1 MISFEITQISRGFF
15 LEDLKDWHT
24 GESPSVLVMPTH
36 LLFGLFKTKPSRGHK
51 MKNEDT

>member
-24 GESPSVLVMPTH
+24 GESPSVVVTSDAHSSFIWTFQDQALEGTQDE
-36 LLFGLFKTKPSRGHK
+36 K
-51 MKNEDT
+51 